1 MKKTLPRKSKCAL
14 LVGQERDSQKRQ
26 LGFTYQ
32 IKIIRGGIMKI
43 HTIAVRYQTC
53 LLKRRMFWQ
62 NHYWIEQI
70 IAFYDYHIHLWFVM
84 HKHVQ
89 PNNKRPGKTQQM

>member
-1 MKKTLPRKSKCAL
+1 MDAPSASKMKKTLPRKSKCVL

-26 LGFTYQ
+26 LGFIYQ
-32 IKIIRGGIMKI
+32 IKIIGITKI

-62 NHYWIEQI
+62 NHRWIEQI
-70 IAFYDYHIHLWFVM
+70 VAFYDYHPSVVCHA
-84 HKHVQ
+84 
-89 PNNKRPGKTQQM
+89 

>member
-1 MKKTLPRKSKCAL
+1 MKKTLPRKSKCVL

-32 IKIIRGGIMKI
+32 IKIIGITKI

-53 LLKRRMFWQ
+53 LLKRRMCWQ
-62 NHYWIEQI
+62 NHQWIEKI
-70 IAFYDYHIHLWFVM
+70 IAFYDY
-84 HKHVQ
+84 Q
-89 PNNKRPGKTQQM
+89 PSVVCHA